1 MNTIYLLTME
11 YISTRGK
18 SKNLQFEDVLLTGLA
33 PDGGLYVPKEWPLL
47 NYNELKNTDYH
58 KIAAE
63 ILHPFLSSFVSYN
76 DLIKLTENAYRSFET
91 KEMAPL
97 VQLEENRY
105 ILELFHGPTL
115 AFKDFAMLLLAE
127 LFDLSLKK
135 RNEKITIIG
144 ATSGDTGSA
153 AIEAFKNSQNVN
165 VFIFF
170 PKGRVSEVQ
179 RKQMTT
185 TDGSNIFPIEIDG
198 TFDDCQNIV
207 KDLFK
212 DNIFN
217 TEVKLGAINSI
228 NWGRIAA
235 QIVYYFTSFKLLK
248 NDLVS
253 YSVPTGN
260 FGDILAGWVAKQMGL
275 PIKNLMIATNENDIL
290 SRALKTGIYSIDKAK
305 ATISPSMD
313 IQISSNFERLLFE
326 AYDRNSLSID
336 NLMDNLKNSKEF
348 KIEKNALNFIR
359 NDFLATSITE
369 QETKECI
376 SDVYKKTGYILD
388 PHTTLS

>member
-290 SRALKTGIYSIDKAK
+290 SRALKTGIYSIDRAK

-336 NLMDNLKNSKEF
+336 NLMDNLKN
-348 KIEKNALNFIR
+348 
-359 NDFLATSITE
+359 
-369 QETKECI
+369 
-376 SDVYKKTGYILD
+376 
-388 PHTTLS
+388 

>member
-212 DNIFN
+212 DNIF
-217 TEVKLGAINSI
+217 
-228 NWGRIAA
+228 
-235 QIVYYFTSFKLLK
+235 
-248 NDLVS
+248 
-253 YSVPTGN
+253 
-260 FGDILAGWVAKQMGL
+260 
-275 PIKNLMIATNENDIL
+275 
-290 SRALKTGIYSIDKAK
+290 
-305 ATISPSMD
+305 
-313 IQISSNFERLLFE
+313 
-326 AYDRNSLSID
+326 
-336 NLMDNLKNSKEF
+336 
-348 KIEKNALNFIR
+348 
-359 NDFLATSITE
+359 
-369 QETKECI
+369 
-376 SDVYKKTGYILD
+376 
-388 PHTTLS
+388 

>member
-1 MNTIYLLTME
+1 MNTIYLLTMK

-18 SKNLQFEDVLLTGLA
+18 SQNLQFEDVLLTGLA
-33 PDGGLYVPKEWPLL
+33 PDGGLYVPKEWPIL
-47 NYNELKNTDYH
+47 NHNELKNDKYH

-63 ILHPFLSSFVSYN
+63 ILYPFLDSFVSYD
-76 DLIKLTENAYRSFET
+76 DLIKLTENAYKSFDVE
-91 KEMAPL
+91 EMAPL
-97 VQLEENRY
+97 VKLEENRY

-115 AFKDFAMLLLAE
+115 AFKDFAMLLLSE

-185 TDGSNIFPIEIDG
+185 TDGQGVFPIEIDG

-212 DNIFN
+212 DKNFN
-217 TEVKLGAINSI
+217 NEVKLGAINSI

-235 QIVYYFTSFKLLK
+235 QIVYYFTSFKLL
-248 NDLVS
+248 NNGPVS

-260 FGDILAGWVAKQMGL
+260 FGDILDGWVAKKMGL
-275 PIKNLMIATNENDIL
+275 PIKSLMIATNENDIL
-290 SRALKTGIYSIDKAK
+290 SRALKTGIYSIDKTK
-305 ATISPSMD
+305 LQFHPVWIFKFQVILKD
-313 IQISSNFERLLFE
+313 YFLRLTKGMHP
-326 AYDRNSLSID
+326 I
-336 NLMDNLKNSKEF
+336 LKN
-348 KIEKNALNFIR
+348 
-359 NDFLATSITE
+359 
-369 QETKECI
+369 
-376 SDVYKKTGYILD
+376 
-388 PHTTLS
+388 

>member
-1 MNTIYLLTME
+1 
-11 YISTRGK
+11 
-18 SKNLQFEDVLLTGLA
+18 
-33 PDGGLYVPKEWPLL
+33 
-47 NYNELKNTDYH
+47 
-58 KIAAE
+58 
-63 ILHPFLSSFVSYN
+63 
-76 DLIKLTENAYRSFET
+76 
-91 KEMAPL
+91 
-97 VQLEENRY
+97 
-105 ILELFHGPTL
+105 
-115 AFKDFAMLLLAE
+115 MLLLAE

-260 FGDILAGWVAKQMGL
+260 FGDILA
-275 PIKNLMIATNENDIL
+275 L
-290 SRALKTGIYSIDKAK
+290 SLIHI
-305 ATISPSMD
+305 
-313 IQISSNFERLLFE
+313 
-326 AYDRNSLSID
+326 
-336 NLMDNLKNSKEF
+336 
-348 KIEKNALNFIR
+348 
-359 NDFLATSITE
+359 
-369 QETKECI
+369 
-376 SDVYKKTGYILD
+376 
-388 PHTTLS
+388 